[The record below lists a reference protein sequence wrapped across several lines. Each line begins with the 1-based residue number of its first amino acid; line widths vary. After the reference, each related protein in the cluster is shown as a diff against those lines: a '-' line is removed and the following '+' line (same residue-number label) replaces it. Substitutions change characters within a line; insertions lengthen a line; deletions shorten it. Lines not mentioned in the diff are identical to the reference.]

1 MRAFCRCSGACVQHR
16 RRAKQQL
23 TRQVANFSR
32 VATMPTVEPS
42 RTETV
47 GPLFILDANC
57 LSLPMFS
64 GEPAEDSDISSEGL
78 AAPST
83 MAESEWFIGCAPTS
97 TAATLAAKVASIS
110 SSSPSVSIDGPSDV
124 SSAPSTPRL
133 AAAIVKVS
141 SGRCGVKSSAAGR
154 MSSCAGM
161 SCPAPGPMCMGSDCS
176 KRTKRVSS
184 KWLQAMGTACWTADQ
199 ATKRSN
205 RRGSQEHRPEL
216 AARASP
222 PRSCASAEARA
233 ASSYRASASL
243 SCEVS
248 HSISP
253 KRRACSAAIS
263 VSAHSAEAADV
274 LRVRAKTAAL
284 ASSCRRSSSTRA
296 SDS

>member
-1 MRAFCRCSGACVQHR
+1 
-16 RRAKQQL
+16 
-23 TRQVANFSR
+23 
-32 VATMPTVEPS
+32 MPTVEPS
-42 RTETV
+42 RTDTA
-47 GPLFILDANC
+47 GTLFILDANC
-57 LSLPMFS
+57 FKPPMFL
-64 GEPAEDSDISSEGL
+64 GEPAEDSDVSPKGS
-78 AAPST
+78 AAPSPV
-83 MAESEWFIGCAPTS
+83 AESEWFIGCAPTS

-141 SGRCGVKSSAAGR
+141 SGRRGVKSSAAAR

-161 SCPAPGPMCMGSDCS
+161 SCPAPGPMCMGSDWS

-184 KWLQAMGTACWTADQ
+184 KWLQAMGTACWRADQ
-199 ATKRSN
+199 ATKRSS
-205 RRGSQEHRPEL
+205 RRGNQEHRPVL
-216 AARASP
+216 ATRLSSP
-222 PRSCASAEARA
+222 RFRASAEASA
-233 ASSYRASASL
+233 ASSCCASATL

-263 VSAHSAEAADV
+263 VSADSAEAADV
-274 LRVRAKTAAL
+274 LRVQAKTAAL

>member
-1 MRAFCRCSGACVQHR
+1 
-16 RRAKQQL
+16 
-23 TRQVANFSR
+23 
-32 VATMPTVEPS
+32 
-42 RTETV
+42 
-47 GPLFILDANC
+47 
-57 LSLPMFS
+57 MFS
-64 GEPAEDSDISSEGL
+64 GESAEDSDVSPKGS
-78 AAPST
+78 AVPSPV
-83 MAESEWFIGCAPTS
+83 ADSEWFIGFAPTS
-97 TAATLAAKVASIS
+97 TAATLAAKVASIP
-110 SSSPSVSIDGPSDV
+110 SSSPSISVDGPSDV

-141 SGRCGVKSSAAGR
+141 SGRRGVNSSAAAR
-154 MSSCAGM
+154 VSSCAGM

-176 KRTKRVSS
+176 KRTKKVSS

-216 AARASP
+216 ATRVSS
-222 PRSCASAEARA
+222 PRSRASAEASA
-233 ASSYRASASL
+233 ASSYRASVSL

-253 KRRACSAAIS
+253 KRRACSVAMS
-263 VSAHSAEAADV
+263 VSADSAGAAEV
-274 LRVRAKTAAL
+274 LRVRAKTSAL